1 MQRERGRASK
11 MQRPRKKTKQ
21 LEGDID
27 RQTDR
32 EQTDRQ
38 TDRHKMGWKEAGG
51 SPVGKPEACINQ
63 CFCPSYIKKEEKTT
77 TKNHDEAVVKCRL
90 SVNKQLAVMDPF
102 RADIDFLDT
111 SVVCLVADAK
121 RLWSIN
127 SLSLVPGR
135 RELRCQIYPGGDS
148 HKTVS

>member
-1 MQRERGRASK
+1 MQRERGRSSK

-51 SPVGKPEACINQ
+51 SPVGKP
-63 CFCPSYIKKEEKTT
+63 
-77 TKNHDEAVVKCRL
+77 
-90 SVNKQLAVMDPF
+90 
-102 RADIDFLDT
+102 
-111 SVVCLVADAK
+111 
-121 RLWSIN
+121 
-127 SLSLVPGR
+127 
-135 RELRCQIYPGGDS
+135 
-148 HKTVS
+148 